1 MAKAKVRMRMGR
13 METPDERREDRRELR
28 RQEAWPIKFQT
39 DMLNGN
45 NVPQV
50 SSKMLKRD
58 GISKILLPN
67 IGLSISL
74 FRISTFAQRSMK
86 RENKVGLLWIFERHL
101 WYTL

>member
-1 MAKAKVRMRMGR
+1 

>member
-1 MAKAKVRMRMGR
+1 MKG
-13 METPDERREDRRELR
+13 ERIGGELR

-67 IGLSISL
+67 IGLSIPQACRRSGQYASVKGDG
-74 FRISTFAQRSMK
+74 IS
-86 RENKVGLLWIFERHL
+86 
-101 WYTL
+101 